1 MHPSKTGC
9 KKHDPSPGA
18 AIGLNDF
25 VLLFWALILTRQHRF
40 LRNALRCLV
49 RFMIEL
55 LHFCITKIFKE
66 I

>member
-40 LRNALRCLV
+40 LRITLRCLV
-49 RFMIEL
+49 LFMIEL